1 MMAIDARETLHHLVD
16 RLPEGELR
24 AARRFLEFLVA
35 DQPGDEPL
43 LRVLDSAPDDDEE
56 LSAEEEAKMSAAYD
70 RFARGAGR
78 YLSNDEMARRLG
90 E

>member
-1 MMAIDARETLHHLVD
+1 MAIDARETLHHLVD

-35 DQPGDEPL
+35 DRTDDDPL
-43 LRVLDSAPDDDEE
+43 LQALEAASDDDEE

-70 RFARGAGR
+70 RFARGEGR
-78 YLSNDEMARRLG
+78 YFSNDEMARRLG